1 MEDSS
6 LDALHIVNVRRKIH
20 VALERAFWYPQG
32 HSPTKVFFIT
42 F

>member
-6 LDALHIVNVRRKIH
+6 LDALYIVNVRRTIH
-20 VALERAFWYPQG
+20 VALERAFWWPQG
-32 HSPTKVFFIT
+32 HSSTKVVCTT